1 MMTREQYITS
11 KTYNP
16 LDVVYHY
23 YLTHPDR
30 DHKELGVHEL
40 FIFLQS
46 RGYNLQQITQTVLEE
61 YDRKFELTVLLDKR
75 GNFIKY
81 I

>member
-1 MMTREQYITS
+1 MTKEQYIIS

-23 YLTHPDR
+23 YVNHPKRNHPPLDAQ
-30 DHKELGVHEL
+30 EL
-40 FIFLQS
+40 FMFLQN
-46 RGYNLQQITQTVLEE
+46 RGFNVQQIAHDVLDE
-61 YDRKFELTVLLDKR
+61 YDKKYNLTVLLDKR

-81 I
+81 L

>member
-1 MMTREQYITS
+1 MTREQYITT
-11 KTYNP
+11 KTHNP

-23 YLTHPDR
+23 YVNHPKR
-30 DHKELGVHEL
+30 NHKPMGVHEL

-46 RGYNLQQITQTVLEE
+46 RGFNLQQITQDVLEE
-61 YDRKFELTVLLDKR
+61 YDAKYNLVVLLDKR

-81 I
+81 L

>member
-1 MMTREQYITS
+1 MTKEQYITS

-23 YLTHPDR
+23 YVTHPKR
-30 DHKELGVHEL
+30 NHKPLGVQEL

-46 RGYNLQQITQTVLEE
+46 RGFSVPQITQDVLAE
-61 YDRKFELTVLLDKR
+61 YDKKFNLTVLLDKH

-81 I
+81 L

>member
-1 MMTREQYITS
+1 MTKQQYITS

-23 YLTHPDR
+23 YVTHPKR
-30 DHKELGVHEL
+30 NHKPLGVQEL

-46 RGYNLQQITQTVLEE
+46 RGFSVPQITQDVLAE
-61 YDRKFELTVLLDKR
+61 YDRKFNLTVLLDQR

-81 I
+81 L

>member
-1 MMTREQYITS
+1 MTREEYIIT
-11 KTYNP
+11 KTHNP

-23 YLTHPDR
+23 YVNHPKR
-30 DHKELGVHEL
+30 NHKQLGVHEF

-46 RGYNLQQITQTVLEE
+46 RGFNLQQITHDVLEE
-61 YDRKFELTVLLDKR
+61 YDRKFNLVVLLDSR

-81 I
+81 L

>member
-23 YLTHPDR
+23 YVNHPSR
-30 DHKELGVHEL
+30 NHKQLGVHEL

-61 YDRKFELTVLLDKR
+61 YDRKYELIVLLDKR

-81 I
+81 L